1 MDKRTALYDRHEK
14 LEAKISPFAGF
25 VMPIRYTSVRRE
37 HMAVR
42 DNVGVFDLSHM
53 GEFRVRGEEALKFLD
68 HILSNDADVEV
79 GQAFYSTMCYPDG
92 GIVDDLITYR
102 VADDEYLMVV
112 NASNIDKDW
121 AWVESHMKPFDVYVT
136 NESSDTSLIAIQG
149 PKAQEVTAK
158 LTDLDLDAIGYYHQR
173 IGQFAGAEAL
183 VARTGYTG
191 EDGFEVY
198 LPNRSA
204 PEAWDAVLEAGSDV
218 GEGIVPVGLG
228 ARDSLRLEMGY
239 ALYGNDIDHTTSP
252 VEARLSWVLKLKT
265 EKDFIGREVIERQ
278 KKDKPGRYLVGLEVR
293 GKGFARPGTEV
304 YSDDR
309 KVGSVTSGM
318 LGPAVGHGVC
328 LAYLERGY
336 HKRGLELEAD
346 IRGKRVP
353 VTRVRLPFY
362 KDGSRK

>member
-1 MDKRTALYDRHEK
+1 MDKRTALYDKHEELGAK
-14 LEAKISPFAGF
+14 LSPFAGF
-25 VMPIRYTSVRRE
+25 VMPIRYTSVRAE

-53 GEFRVRGEEALKFLD
+53 GEFRVKGKDARTFLD
-68 HILSNDADVEV
+68 HILSNDADVQV
-79 GQAFYSTMCYPDG
+79 DQAFYSAMCYPDG

-102 VADDEYLMVV
+102 LADDEFLMVV

-121 AWVESHMKPFDVYVT
+121 AWVESHLKPFDVKVT
-136 NESSDTSLIAIQG
+136 NESDATSLIAIQG
-149 PKAQEVTAK
+149 PQAQELAGR
-158 LTDLDLDAIGYYHQR
+158 LTDLDLEAVEYYHQR
-173 IGQFAGAEAL
+173 LGSFAGAEAL

-191 EDGFEVY
+191 EDGFEIY
-198 LPNRSA
+198 LANDDA
-204 PEAWDAVLEAGSDV
+204 PAAWDAVMEAGAEIDAEV
-218 GEGIVPVGLG
+218 VPVGLG

-252 VEARLSWVLKLKT
+252 VEARLGWVLKLKT

-278 KKDKPGRYLVGLEVR
+278 KKEKPGRYLVGMEVR
-293 GKGFARPGTEV
+293 GKGFARPGTEI
-304 YSDDR
+304 YSKDR
-309 KVGSVTSGM
+309 KVGTVTSGM

-346 IRGKRVP
+346 IRGRRVP
-353 VTRVRLPFY
+353 VVRIKLPFY
-362 KDGSRK
+362 RDGSRR

>member
-1 MDKRTALYDRHEK
+1 MEKRTALYDSHQQMGAK
-14 LEAKISPFAGF
+14 LSPFAGF
-25 VMPIRYTSVRRE
+25 VMPIRYTGVREE

-53 GEFRVRGEEALKFLD
+53 GEFRVRGRESLAFLD
-68 HILSNDADVEV
+68 HLLSNDADVDV

-102 VADDEYLMVV
+102 LADEEFLMVV

-121 AWVESHMKPFDVYVT
+121 AWVESHMKPFDVDVR
-136 NESSDTSLIAIQG
+136 NESDATSLVAIQG
-149 PKAQEVTAK
+149 PAAQEVAAK
-158 LTDLDLDAIGYYHQR
+158 LTDLELDSIGYYHQR
-173 IGQFAGAEAL
+173 PGQFAGSEAL

-198 LPNRSA
+198 LANDDA
-204 PEAWDAVLEAGSDV
+204 PGVWEAVLDAGSDV
-218 GEGIVPVGLG
+218 GEGIAPVGLG

-265 EKDFIGREVIERQ
+265 DKDFIGREAIERQ
-278 KKDKPGRYLVGLEVR
+278 KKEKPGRYLVGMEVR
-293 GKGFARPGTEV
+293 GKGFARPGTEI
-304 YSDDR
+304 YSKDR
-309 KVGSVTSGM
+309 KVGTVTSGM

-328 LAYLERGY
+328 LAYVERGY

-346 IRGKRVP
+346 VRGRRVP
-353 VTRVRLPFY
+353 VVRVRLPFY

>member
-1 MDKRTALYDRHEK
+1 MEKKTALYDRHEE
-14 LEAKISPFAGF
+14 LGARISPFAGF
-25 VMPIRYTSVRRE
+25 VMPIRYSSVRRE

-53 GEFRVRGEEALKFLD
+53 GEFRVRGTEAREFLD
-68 HILSNDADVEV
+68 HILSNDAEVEV

-102 VADDEYLMVV
+102 LDTQEYLMVV

-121 AWVESHMKPFDVYVT
+121 AWVESHMKPFDVRVT
-136 NESSDTSLIAIQG
+136 NESYDTSLIAIQG
-149 PKAQEVTAK
+149 PAAQEVAARV
-158 LTDLDLDAIGYYHQR
+158 TDLDLDSLGYYHQR
-173 IGQFAGAEAL
+173 TGGFAGTEAL

-198 LPNRSA
+198 LPNEAA
-204 PEAWDAVLEAGSDV
+204 PKAWDSVMEAGSDV
-218 GEGIVPVGLG
+218 GDGIAPVGLG

-265 EKDFIGREVIERQ
+265 DKDFIGREVIARQ
-278 KKDKPGRYLVGLEVR
+278 KRDKPGRYLVGMEVR
-293 GKGFARPGTEV
+293 GKGFARPGTEI
-304 YSDDR
+304 YSEDR
-309 KVGSVTSGM
+309 KVGTVTSGM

-353 VTRVRLPFY
+353 VVRVRLPFY